1 MYSDLVGQTAAHLH
15 VGPVGGSGPVGISLP
30 VGPVSMLVLPITAA
44 LAAQLLSGNVYINV
58 HTTAY
63 PAGALLVLS

>member
-1 MYSDLVGQTAAHLH
+1 
-15 VGPVGGSGPVGISLP
+15 
-30 VGPVSMLVLPITAA
+30 MLVLPITAA